1 MINRHVSEDQ
11 ISNWEPRLKIPKTTF
26 MLPVGSER
34 PLDELGR
41 EAAVKVYG
49 SHAPEEQLKAF
60 ARIIHDGTKDCKR
73 RGVKMGG
80 LIFFPDFNRLPPV
93 ANVDVFGYYS
103 SQGRETPSSLE
114 FYREHFGS
122 PDKDTV
128 GPVEVSDTQLPAGPA
143 IRIHRR
149 FWPKPVPRWSTIS
162 HQWEEV
168 MYAVRP
174 PQINDAVLLTVSWVE
189 FTFSD
194 ALIKSADAIAQT
206 LEIKLLD
213 A

>member
-1 MINRHVSEDQ
+1 MIGRKTRDERPSGWIPD
-11 ISNWEPRLKIPKTTF
+11 LKVPEHTLW
-26 MLPVGSER
+26 LPVASDK
-34 PLDELGR
+34 PLQELGR
-41 EAAVKVYG
+41 EAALNILG
-49 SHAPEEQLKAF
+49 LGTPEDRLEKF
-60 ARIIHDGTKDCKR
+60 ARVIHDGTKSGKD

-80 LIFFPDFNRLPPV
+80 LIFFPDYNRLPPI

-103 SQGRETPSSLE
+103 KDPDKPSSLE
-114 FYREHFGS
+114 FYRENFGT

-128 GPVEVSDTQLPAGPA
+128 GPVEVADVQLPAGPA
-143 IRIHRR
+143 IRFHRR
-149 FWPKPVPRWSTIS
+149 FWPKPVPRWDPVS

-168 MYAVRP
+168 TYAVRA
-174 PQINDAVLLTVSWVE
+174 PQINDTVVLTVAWVE
-189 FTFSD
+189 FQFSE

>member
-1 MINRHVSEDQ
+1 MIGRKARDERRSGWMPE
-11 ISNWEPRLKIPKTTF
+11 LKVPDNTLW
-26 MLPVGSER
+26 LPVASDK
-34 PLDELGR
+34 PLKELAG
-41 EAAVKVYG
+41 EAALNVLG
-49 SHAPEEQLKAF
+49 AGASEGQLKKF
-60 ARIIHDGTKDCKR
+60 ARIIHDGTKSCKQ

-80 LIFFPDFNRLPPV
+80 LIFFPDYNRLPPI

-103 SQGRETPSSLE
+103 KDPERPSSLE
-114 FYREHFGS
+114 FYRENFGT

-128 GPVEVSDTQLPAGPA
+128 GPVAVSDVQLPAGPA
-143 IRIHRR
+143 IRFHRR
-149 FWPKPVPRWSTIS
+149 FWPKPLPSWDPIS

-174 PQINDAVLLTVSWVE
+174 PQINDTVVLTVAWVE
-189 FTFSD
+189 FQFSE